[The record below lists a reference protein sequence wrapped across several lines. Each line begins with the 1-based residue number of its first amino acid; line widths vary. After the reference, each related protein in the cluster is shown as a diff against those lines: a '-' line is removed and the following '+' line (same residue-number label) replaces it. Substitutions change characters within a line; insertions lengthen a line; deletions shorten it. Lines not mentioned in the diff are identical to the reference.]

1 MKNFRLNSSM
11 SGAIPLITGIL
22 AIFYAYFIFTS
33 KTNINYYWVI
43 DLLVLL
49 LLIYFIFQYK
59 DNILFIAALIWLV
72 CNYLLRLKTNSQI
85 WKGYDGFTLAVL
97 LTTLY

>member
-1 MKNFRLNSSM
+1 MKNFGLNS
-11 SGAIPLITGIL
+11 AISDAVPLITGIL
-22 AIFYAYFIFTS
+22 SIFYAYFIFTS
-33 KTNINYYWVI
+33 KIIINYYWII

-49 LLIYFIFQYK
+49 LLIYFIFLYK